1 MARVIAI
8 VTELSGKFFAKDAKG
23 NSVELQKG
31 DEILEG
37 MIVYGDS
44 ANSASDTIRIHAY
57 SGEEIML
64 ASNQEQLFDVTMVD
78 AEVADLDA
86 VIAEESIAAIIAE
99 NTPQKTQEEE
109 EEDIFEE
116 ETAAGDEK
124 AKKDADVAGDFA
136 AREGNM
142 ADVSSDLRNTNFK
155 AKSRSFEIKSAFE
168 REDDHGVEAIENTT
182 TVITTLQRPTPIV
195 NPIPSPIAEQTPTKT
210 PENIIPP
217 VTPEPTPKVEAP
229 AVSISINDITVNEA
243 TGTASVTVTLS
254 NPSTNSITVD
264 YATAD
269 NTTEGSDYTS
279 GSGTITFAPNETS
292 KTIEIPISNDG
303 VYEGSETL
311 YVNLSNATGGA
322 TIGDSQSV
330 ITIKDDG
337 TGTGGNN
344 NDQPQ
349 MSINDVTVEEG
360 SKAIFTVTVGAA
372 ESPYTVT
379 FNTTTNGTAE
389 DTDITAPIVV
399 KDAQGNTIAANQDG
413 SYTVPANTTSLT
425 VEVPTVVDG
434 VYEGSETFE
443 LNGKTEFMSSNVSGT
458 GTIKDDGSA
467 NDGDD
472 NDGTSDNDMPRV
484 SITLIDAHAVEGTTN
499 DTIVFAVSQSNVSDF
514 DTTVQ
519 INLDLNE
526 AEVADIVSLSY
537 TDADGA
543 VVTLS
548 DAGAINDFV
557 TNGAT
562 VKIEAGQTSAP
573 NITITVAD
581 DTDYERSETIGMSI
595 ANPTNAVLSA
605 ATSAVGTIFDEDS
618 TNPSQTDPMQID
630 QEGDKPIADAQIGTP
645 EGITVD
651 EDDLS
656 DGSSPDAGALTKTG
670 TLDITAGTE
679 AFDTVFDYSD
689 GTDSGLTSQ
698 GATVYYYLDDTG
710 HTLTAST
717 AATEGAV
724 SAVNT
729 VFEASLTNPTAA
741 NAGYSFTLNGSIDH
755 PNANGENT
763 KTVDLDVKVTQA
775 GVTKDTDS
783 FSVTITDDIPSSNN
797 VSDELHI
804 GPSTFNLVLV
814 LDISGSMAWD
824 FNKNSG
830 TSNERLNAM
839 KDSAAAMIDAY
850 GALGEVN
857 VMVTYFGG
865 NNIGV
870 LKDSSNSIWMDASDS
885 KTNINTLTAG
895 NGTYYSDVMD
905 YTADTYINSSNAG
918 DVPSSDYT
926 FVYFM
931 SDGDPTGGHE
941 PTNSTKWDDFVNRP
955 EIDALD
961 AVGITANVAT
971 ENLNIVAGKD
981 AGDVLGLTVE
991 SAVYT
996 VTSSAQMQAKLIESA
1011 TVSENGNVIND
1022 TTNNKLYIVGGA
1034 DDAYV
1039 QSIKIGD
1046 TTYTYDGTSITD
1058 GTNTIGSGSVMQVAT
1073 TLQKDGATPI
1083 GSSILFDFATGE
1095 YTYTINSTLGGVQ
1108 YNESFAVVIVDNDGD
1123 SVTKTLSFDVNT
1135 AQIDNTPKLD
1145 LDADDTTT
1153 VDDSDDYNTAY
1164 TLGKQGISIADS
1176 DVSITDNDDT
1186 DIESATITLTNAKV
1200 GDVLFAGTLPSGITA
1215 SAYTN
1220 GVITLSGSAT
1230 LGDYESAIEAISFY
1244 SSDSDKSDRVITVT
1258 LNDGD
1263 DNSNTATTTIKVADN
1278 ALHVTATT
1286 PNVEEGKS
1294 AIFKVTFDVPRN
1306 GDSKIYLTTDG
1317 EATSGSDYVA
1327 QMQYF
1332 DTDDLTWKDVQSDAG
1347 GSYIT
1352 IAQGQTRVDVKV
1364 KTSDDGTGD
1373 DGESLVLH
1381 ANVSGTVT
1389 DLANSSASDA
1399 TIITE
1404 FPSLVVNAPNS
1415 VTEGGEAIFEVGLT
1429 SKKATDTAVSLTI
1442 GGDVSAG
1449 DYDAAL
1455 QYSTDDGA
1463 TWQNVNGALTIPAD
1477 MLSVLVKV
1485 ITSTDVTADDNESLI
1500 LTATTSDTGIS
1511 SYGNSA
1517 RDYTTIVE
1525 PLSLNVTEERDN
1537 EGDTSVTTTV
1547 DANYNYIFNGNGANG
1562 TVTDNGDGTL
1572 TYTPNTNF
1580 SGTDTFSYIKV
1591 DKTTGEQTAAVAI
1604 VSVAAKADTPTI
1616 EINANE
1622 AVIESLFDANQWK
1635 TGEYSGNSNKYNYS
1649 SVSDVNVANVTLANS
1664 NYLMQTFEA
1673 NAGDTL
1679 DISFTISG
1687 TSGTPNL
1694 TAYWGTLQVDGTVQ
1708 RGDAITINGNNSF
1721 SDTLT
1726 VPSGADTLIFTNS
1739 RTGQASS
1746 VSFSGISLE
1755 QSTNGVKIYDV
1766 AIANDVTDTDGSET
1780 LQDVT
1785 LVVKDSNGVILNS
1798 ADYFNTGSYDA
1809 TTKTWTFTQGELS
1822 TLQITVPEAT
1832 ATSGFTLEAT
1842 TSAKESSNNDTA
1854 SATTT
1859 LTLVDSNDR
1868 PLIGDN
1874 TLLMSNE
1881 ANFVGTI
1888 SETIETYFS
1897 NDGGNTFSW
1906 NEAKSN
1912 LPEIYADG
1920 QLVAITFN
1928 DATGEVRGT
1937 IDNGT
1942 TPIFTVKIDM
1952 SGAEGQTQTTTNV
1965 IYTQH
1970 TELLGVER
1978 KIEGKIVLPGGGN
1991 NDSIV
1996 LGFNDANDNA
2006 SGVDAIVVAHNLI
2019 EDTAAEIASSAYEH
2033 TVNTNNFYIGVDSNN
2048 MNAGQQLIFDFATAG
2063 VAVDSTNQSLGE
2075 SHSNAVSA
2083 MDIKLFNFGSEKS
2096 GDELF
2101 ITIYTSSGKE
2111 EIRLTQDSDYTSE
2124 LEYTVRHS
2132 GGETIEKIEF
2142 LAGNESSFKLG
2153 IKGVSVIEYDTNFDM
2168 QLGYDITDNDGDS
2181 DSGSVRITL
2190 DGSDSGNNT
2199 IVFDANK
2206 SAIDGGAG
2214 EDTLVLSGGGL
2225 DFAALETKIQNIEK
2239 IDLGIADANSLQNLT
2254 LADVVA
2260 ITSSNNDLVIDGD
2273 SADSVTFKAGDAGW
2287 EKGASDGTYTTYTN
2301 TNDASVTLKIDDD
2314 IQQPIA

>member
-1449 DYDAAL
+1449 DYDC
-1455 QYSTDDGA
+1455 S
-1463 TWQNVNGALTIPAD
+1463 
-1477 MLSVLVKV
+1477 
-1485 ITSTDVTADDNESLI
+1485 
-1500 LTATTSDTGIS
+1500 
-1511 SYGNSA
+1511 
-1517 RDYTTIVE
+1517 
-1525 PLSLNVTEERDN
+1525 
-1537 EGDTSVTTTV
+1537 
-1547 DANYNYIFNGNGANG
+1547 
-1562 TVTDNGDGTL
+1562 
-1572 TYTPNTNF
+1572 
-1580 SGTDTFSYIKV
+1580 
-1591 DKTTGEQTAAVAI
+1591 VAI
-1604 VSVAAKADTPTI
+1604 
-1616 EINANE
+1616 
-1622 AVIESLFDANQWK
+1622 L
-1635 TGEYSGNSNKYNYS
+1635 Y
-1649 SVSDVNVANVTLANS
+1649 
-1664 NYLMQTFEA
+1664 
-1673 NAGDTL
+1673 
-1679 DISFTISG
+1679 
-1687 TSGTPNL
+1687 
-1694 TAYWGTLQVDGTVQ
+1694 
-1708 RGDAITINGNNSF
+1708 R
-1721 SDTLT
+1721 
-1726 VPSGADTLIFTNS
+1726 
-1739 RTGQASS
+1739 RRC
-1746 VSFSGISLE
+1746 
-1755 QSTNGVKIYDV
+1755 DV
-1766 AIANDVTDTDGSET
+1766 AEREWSTYDTCGY
-1780 LQDVT
+1780 
-1785 LVVKDSNGVILNS
+1785 VVC
-1798 ADYFNTGSYDA
+1798 F
-1809 TTKTWTFTQGELS
+1809 
-1822 TLQITVPEAT
+1822 
-1832 ATSGFTLEAT
+1832 
-1842 TSAKESSNNDTA
+1842 
-1854 SATTT
+1854 
-1859 LTLVDSNDR
+1859 
-1868 PLIGDN
+1868 
-1874 TLLMSNE
+1874 
-1881 ANFVGTI
+1881 
-1888 SETIETYFS
+1888 
-1897 NDGGNTFSW
+1897 
-1906 NEAKSN
+1906 
-1912 LPEIYADG
+1912 
-1920 QLVAITFN
+1920 
-1928 DATGEVRGT
+1928 
-1937 IDNGT
+1937 
-1942 TPIFTVKIDM
+1942 
-1952 SGAEGQTQTTTNV
+1952 
-1965 IYTQH
+1965 
-1970 TELLGVER
+1970 
-1978 KIEGKIVLPGGGN
+1978 
-1991 NDSIV
+1991 
-1996 LGFNDANDNA
+1996 
-2006 SGVDAIVVAHNLI
+2006 
-2019 EDTAAEIASSAYEH
+2019 
-2033 TVNTNNFYIGVDSNN
+2033 
-2048 MNAGQQLIFDFATAG
+2048 
-2063 VAVDSTNQSLGE
+2063 GE
-2075 SHSNAVSA
+2075 S
-2083 MDIKLFNFGSEKS
+2083 
-2096 GDELF
+2096 
-2101 ITIYTSSGKE
+2101 
-2111 EIRLTQDSDYTSE
+2111 DY
-2124 LEYTVRHS
+2124 EYRRY
-2132 GGETIEKIEF
+2132 GG
-2142 LAGNESSFKLG
+2142 
-2153 IKGVSVIEYDTNFDM
+2153 
-2168 QLGYDITDNDGDS
+2168 
-2181 DSGSVRITL
+2181 R
-2190 DGSDSGNNT
+2190 
-2199 IVFDANK
+2199 
-2206 SAIDGGAG
+2206 
-2214 EDTLVLSGGGL
+2214 
-2225 DFAALETKIQNIEK
+2225 
-2239 IDLGIADANSLQNLT
+2239 
-2254 LADVVA
+2254 
-2260 ITSSNNDLVIDGD
+2260 
-2273 SADSVTFKAGDAGW
+2273 
-2287 EKGASDGTYTTYTN
+2287 
-2301 TNDASVTLKIDDD
+2301 
-2314 IQQPIA
+2314 